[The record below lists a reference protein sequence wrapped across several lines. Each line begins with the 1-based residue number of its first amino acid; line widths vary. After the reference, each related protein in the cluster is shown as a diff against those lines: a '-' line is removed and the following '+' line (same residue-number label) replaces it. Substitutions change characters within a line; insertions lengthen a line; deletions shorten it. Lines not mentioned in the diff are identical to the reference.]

1 MEKHKRVLLTGG
13 HGFIGCHI
21 ANLLN
26 KQGHT
31 VGVVDSYRDYNH
43 YNQHNIGE
51 YEKVLKLRIDHAGKV
66 DLYKV
71 DILDDLGLHE
81 AIMKFSPDV
90 IIHLAS
96 CPNAK
101 ILQFNAREETST
113 AIQGTLRVLEMCIK
127 NGVRRIVLSSSSMV
141 YGDFKVDEPDE
152 IHKCFPQ
159 TLYGSY
165 KLANEFMVKSFHKD
179 HPQLEY
185 SILRPSAVYGTND
198 VTMRVISQM
207 AKSAYEDNEIN
218 ITGPTNRLDF
228 TWVEDLAE
236 AFSLAAFSDGAKN
249 GTFNASRGRGRPILE
264 AGMLVKHHLGR
275 LGINCKIN
283 TRSSDPFYP
292 NRDTLNSRKFKRAT
306 GWNPQTDIEEG
317 IKSYIEYFSLVNS
330 L

>member
-1 MEKHKRVLLTGG
+1 MEKHKWVLITGG
-13 HGFIGCHI
+13 HGFIGCHVSR
-21 ANLLN
+21 LLI

-31 VGVVDSYRDYNH
+31 VGIVDSYRDYNH
-43 YNQHNIGE
+43 YWQHNVGE
-51 YEKVLKLRIDHAGKV
+51 YEKVRTLRKDHSG
-66 DLYKV
+66 DTEIYET
-71 DILDDLGLHE
+71 DILNDLGLE
-81 AIMKFSPDV
+81 NAFAKFRPDV
-90 IIHLAS
+90 VIHLAS

-101 ILQFNAREETST
+101 ILQFNAREETET

-127 NGVRRIVLSSSSMV
+127 NAVKRIVLSSSSMV
-141 YGDFKVDEPDE
+141 YGNFKVDEPDE

-179 HPQLEY
+179 YPQLEY

-207 AKSAYEDNEIN
+207 AKSAYEDGEIN

-236 AFSLAAFSDGAKN
+236 AFSLAAFSDGARN

-264 AGMLVKHHLGR
+264 AGELVRHHLG
-275 LGINCKIN
+275 IDCKIN
-283 TRSSDPFYP
+283 TRGADPFYP
-292 NRDTLNSRKFKRAT
+292 NRDTLNSRKLKRAT

-317 IKSYIEYFSLVNS
+317 IKRYCEYFLLVNS

>member
-26 KQGHT
+26 NQGHT

-81 AIMKFSPDV
+81 AFMKFSPDV
-90 IIHLAS
+90 VIHLAS

-152 IHKCFPQ
+152 IKKKLIEQ
-159 TLYGSY
+159 VYKRVRWRESIMKVSKSKIEKIIEIGSG
-165 KLANEFMVKSFHKD
+165 KVLTGLNKRMK
-179 HPQLEY
+179 
-185 SILRPSAVYGTND
+185 
-198 VTMRVISQM
+198 
-207 AKSAYEDNEIN
+207 IN
-218 ITGPTNRLDF
+218 LDF
-228 TWVEDLAE
+228 YNL
-236 AFSLAAFSDGAKN
+236 
-249 GTFNASRGRGRPILE
+249 
-264 AGMLVKHHLGR
+264 
-275 LGINCKIN
+275 
-283 TRSSDPFYP
+283 
-292 NRDTLNSRKFKRAT
+292 
-306 GWNPQTDIEEG
+306 
-317 IKSYIEYFSLVNS
+317 
-330 L
+330 